1 MRVKAELQLY
11 DLSIDK
17 IEQIRRIIDYDKPI
31 KGWVING
38 WESHFRRHIE
48 SDMGLIP
55 IKGEYSVT
63 ITLYKDNN
71 GVLK

>member
-55 IKGEYSVT
+55 IK
-63 ITLYKDNN
+63 
-71 GVLK
+71 